1 MAGTIFSLAMS
12 QRLNSEGKPLVN
24 APLSIFAANT
34 SDPEIAY
41 QDYGLSV
48 AHEWPLRTDSNGM
61 FPPFWLPDGQYR
73 VRMTDAAGAVIYFDV
88 PSIQAVGPSTGEG
101 GGGGGS
107 VDPNA
112 IFQTGD
118 PIWVPKTGARAG
130 WVRMNG
136 RTIGSVSSGAS
147 ERANADT
154 QSLYE
159 FLWNNYSD
167 DLCPVTGGR
176 GDTASADFAANKPIA
191 ILDMR
196 GYGPMGLDDMGNSAA
211 GRILD
216 GTPTAAGSSGGS
228 EKRTLTQGNLPNV
241 SLSGTTNTTG
251 NHSHSYFRRNNSG
264 GTSSG
269 SDNRPYSGETN
280 PNTGDAGNHSHT
292 VTVSLGGSGTP
303 LNIMSPYRLGTWY
316 CKL

>member
-12 QRLNSEGKPLVN
+12 CQFNSEGKPLVD

-34 SDPEIAY
+34 NDPALAY
-41 QDYGLSV
+41 QDFGLSV
-48 AHEWPLRTDSNGM
+48 EHTWPLRTDANGRL
-61 FPPFWLPDGQYR
+61 PPFWLPDGQYR

-107 VDPNA
+107 VDTNA

-159 FLWNNYSD
+159 YTWNNYSD

-176 GDTASADFAANKPIA
+176 GATASADFAANKPIA

-211 GRILD
+211 GRITG

-228 EKRTLTQGNLPNV
+228 EKRTLAQENLPNV
-241 SLSGTTNTTG
+241 SLTGSTSTNG
-251 NHSHSYFRRNNSG
+251 NHAHNYTNHSNSSAGAATG
-264 GTSSG
+264 GMQFKQNTYTDTTS
-269 SDNRPYSGETN
+269 TN
-280 PNTGDAGNHSHT
+280 GNHSHT
-292 VTVSLGGSGTP
+292 VTVSLGGSESAI
-303 LNIMSPYRLGTWY
+303 NIMSPYRLGTWY
-316 CKL
+316 QRL

>member
-12 QRLNSEGKPLVN
+12 CQVNSQGKPLID

-34 SDPEIAY
+34 NDPALAY
-41 QDYGLSV
+41 QDFGLSIE
-48 AHEWPLRTDSNGM
+48 HTWPLRTDSNGRL
-61 FPPFWLPDGQYR
+61 PPFWLPDGQYR

-159 FLWNNYSD
+159 YLWNTYTD
-167 DLCPVTGGR
+167 DLCLVTGGR

-211 GRILD
+211 GRIVD
-216 GTPTAAGSSGGS
+216 GTPTEAGTSGGS

-241 SLSGTTNTTG
+241 SLSGSTTTDG
-251 NHSHSYFRRNNSG
+251 AHSHSYFRRNRSG
-264 GTSSG
+264 GTSYG
-269 SDNRPYSGETN
+269 DDNRPYTGE
-280 PNTGDAGNHSHT
+280 NTENTSTAGNHSHA
-292 VTVSLGGSGTP
+292 VTVSLGGSATP

-316 CKL
+316 ARL